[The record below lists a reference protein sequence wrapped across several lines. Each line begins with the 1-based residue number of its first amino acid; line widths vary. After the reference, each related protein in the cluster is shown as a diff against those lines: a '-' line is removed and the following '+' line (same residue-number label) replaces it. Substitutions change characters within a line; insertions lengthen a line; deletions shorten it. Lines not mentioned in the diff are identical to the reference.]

1 MYMQNNN
8 THKLY
13 EDKLD
18 KFVETVMA
26 TPTNTTNGMDWQ
38 RMQQQLQAHH
48 NKIRNKKLLALLLLL
63 FTIATITAVLLP
75 TKNNTTTTNNTI
87 ANNKLPTTTTNNK
100 ATTIIETSKTLGNQ
114 TINTDNGNTT
124 TLYNNTVTNKTTVQ
138 LNTIPNQTVTDK
150 AFYQKNI
157 KSEANISIVSNK
169 KNNNNNKNQNHNSL
183 LTNNESSTA
192 INNENLV
199 DNSVENDDI
208 NIYTNNLQ
216 HAIVTNNYT
225 TTTLLTT
232 LTIPLPKYALKSSQL
247 PKVKRVKV
255 KAEAPEHEFTNE
267 KHYYVETFT
276 GFNNSRK
283 DKNSFGSFLAPAG
296 YNNKRLTQENALQTL
311 QAGVQIKM
319 RKNHLTL
326 TSGLTYMQLG
336 DRVNY
341 DSISTGSFAIS
352 ANGSTNFTYIE
363 IPLLAGYEWANK
375 RWGFTLQ
382 GGVSTGLLTG
392 LSGKYVSIANYNTNL
407 FDVNENKTTFKKQ
420 IFNLIVTPQL
430 NYFVSSKINLFVSPS
445 YRRNL
450 QPITANT
457 ADLKQ
462 KYNTLGFSIG
472 IRSKL

>member
-1 MYMQNNN
+1 
-8 THKLY
+8 
-13 EDKLD
+13 
-18 KFVETVMA
+18 
-26 TPTNTTNGMDWQ
+26 
-38 RMQQQLQAHH
+38 
-48 NKIRNKKLLALLLLL
+48 
-63 FTIATITAVLLP
+63 
-75 TKNNTTTTNNTI
+75 
-87 ANNKLPTTTTNNK
+87 
-100 ATTIIETSKTLGNQ
+100 
-114 TINTDNGNTT
+114 
-124 TLYNNTVTNKTTVQ
+124 
-138 LNTIPNQTVTDK
+138 
-150 AFYQKNI
+150 
-157 KSEANISIVSNK
+157 
-169 KNNNNNKNQNHNSL
+169 
-183 LTNNESSTA
+183 
-192 INNENLV
+192 
-199 DNSVENDDI
+199 
-208 NIYTNNLQ
+208 
-216 HAIVTNNYT
+216 
-225 TTTLLTT
+225 
-232 LTIPLPKYALKSSQL
+232 
-247 PKVKRVKV
+247 
-255 KAEAPEHEFTNE
+255 
-267 KHYYVETFT
+267 
-276 GFNNSRK
+276 
-283 DKNSFGSFLAPAG
+283 
-296 YNNKRLTQENALQTL
+296 
-311 QAGVQIKM
+311 
-319 RKNHLTL
+319 
-326 TSGLTYMQLG
+326 MQLG